1 MRATAPL
8 PLEGVATATVW
19 PITRGEAHACDALAG
34 LRQGLTIEIG
44 QMPLVDVTRFVAFR
58 LVEASGKAQG
68 LFSLGITID
77 GLPADRHRAILGWAI
92 ESRDAFLRYL
102 RLLLADLGD
111 PFAAQLA
118 AKQAGKTGDWAASL
132 DDQPIL
138 EDMVR
143 ALTHGPDRLRA
154 LGRLMDRLGDSAG
167 NTQDSAHV
175 VPEEFLRLWSA
186 FKTVI
191 DEPEKLDA

>member
-1 MRATAPL
+1 MVASLACNSLPAARWPCDSDRLADYPRRGAWLRRHRRPAAGPDNRNRADAPGRCHALCCL
-8 PLEGVATATVW
+8 PAG
-19 PITRGEAHACDALAG
+19 RGQ
-34 LRQGLTIEIG
+34 RQGAGTVL
-44 QMPLVDVTRFVAFR
+44 P
-58 LVEASGKAQG
+58 
-68 LFSLGITID
+68 GITID

-118 AKQAGKTGDWAASL
+118 AKQAGKKRRLGSTL

-154 LGRLMDRLGDSAG
+154 LGRLMERLGDSAG
-167 NTQDSAHV
+167 TPRTARMS
-175 VPEEFLRLWSA
+175 FRKS
-186 FKTVI
+186 F
-191 DEPEKLDA
+191 